1 MKKQAHEY
9 DIIVIGG
16 GPAGM
21 MAAGQ
26 ATLLEKSVLLLEKMQ
41 HPGLKLG
48 ITGKGRCNLTNQT
61 NLDDFLRHFGKN
73 GRFLKPAFHIFFVDQ
88 LRSFLSSIGIPTK
101 IERGNRVFPDSVS
114 APRVSRTLK
123 NWVIDSGVII
133 KTLSPAIKI
142 LVNNGKVEGVKLAGS
157 EIVIHANNVILAT
170 GGTSYPRTGS
180 TGDGYLLAAEIGHR
194 IIEPQPSLV
203 PLEIDAPFLA
213 KIDCLTL
220 KNVTASVRI
229 DGKNTAREFGEMSFT
244 ESGVSGPIIL
254 TLSKIVVEAIKHN
267 KSIHLSIDLKPA
279 LDHRQ
284 LDQRLLRDF
293 YQFPNMSFYNI
304 LKKLLPSQLIPVCIQ
319 QLKIPAQKPGSQIT
333 SEERKHLRL
342 WLKDFHFPVTGHRP
356 IDEAIIT
363 SGGIDLREVHPK
375 TMESRIIKKLY
386 FVGEVL
392 DIDADTG
399 GYNLQAAFSTGYLAS
414 ISASQTHN

>member
-1 MKKQAHEY
+1 MNESAQKY

-16 GPAGM
+16 GPTGM

-26 ATLLEKSVLLLEKMQ
+26 AALLGKSVLLLEKMQ

-88 LRSFLSSIGIPTK
+88 LRSFLSSIGISTK
-101 IERGNRVFPDSVS
+101 IERGNRIFPDGVP

-123 NWVIDSGVII
+123 NWVIDTGVII
-133 KTLSPAIKI
+133 KTLSPVSKI
-142 LVNNGKVEGVKLAGS
+142 LVNNGKTEGVKLAGS

-170 GGTSYPRTGS
+170 GGKSYPRTGS
-180 TGDGYLLAAEIGHR
+180 TGDGYILATEVGHR
-194 IIEPQPSLV
+194 IIKPQPSLV
-203 PLEIDAPFLA
+203 PFEIDAPFLA
-213 KIDCLTL
+213 KIDGLTL
-220 KNVTASVRI
+220 KNVTASVCI
-229 DGKNTAREFGEMSFT
+229 DRKKTSQEFGEMSFT
-244 ESGVSGPIIL
+244 DFGVTGPIIL
-254 TLSKIVVEAIKHN
+254 TLSKFLVDAIKHN
-267 KSIHLSIDLKPA
+267 KSIQLSIDLKPA

-293 YQFPNMSFYNI
+293 HQFPNMSFYNI
-304 LKKLLPSQLIPVCIQ
+304 LKKLLPSQLIPVCLQ
-319 QLKIPAQKPGSQIT
+319 HTKIPAQKPGSQIT

-342 WLKDFHFPVTGHRP
+342 WLKNFHFPVSGHRP

-363 SGGIDLREVHPK
+363 SGGIDLREVHSK
-375 TMESRIIKKLY
+375 TMESRIIKNLY
-386 FVGEVL
+386 FAGEVL

-399 GYNLQAAFSTGYLAS
+399 GYNLQAAFSTGYLAG
-414 ISASQTHN
+414 ISAAIVPA

>member
-1 MKKQAHEY
+1 ML
-9 DIIVIGG
+9 
-16 GPAGM
+16 
-21 MAAGQ
+21 AAGQ
-26 ATLLEKSVLLLEKMQ
+26 AALLGKSVLLLEKMR

-88 LRSFLSSIGIPTK
+88 LRSFLSSIGIQTK
-101 IERGNRVFPDSVS
+101 IERGNRIFPDGVP

-123 NWVIDSGVII
+123 NWVIDTGVII
-133 KTLSPAIKI
+133 KTHSPVSKI
-142 LVNNGKVEGVKLAGS
+142 LVNNGKIEGVKLVAS
-157 EIVIHANNVILAT
+157 EKVIHANNVILAT

-194 IIEPQPSLV
+194 IIGPQPSLV
-203 PLEIDAPFLA
+203 PLEIDAPFLV
-213 KIDCLTL
+213 KIDGLTL

-229 DGKNTAREFGEMSFT
+229 DSKKITREFGEMSFT
-244 ESGVSGPIIL
+244 EFGVTGLIIL
-254 TLSKIVVEAIKHN
+254 TLSKIVVDAIKHN
-267 KSIHLSIDLKPA
+267 KSIQLSIDLKPA

-284 LDQRLLRDF
+284 LDRRLLRDF
-293 YQFPNMSFYNI
+293 HQFSNMSFHNI

-333 SEERKHLRL
+333 GEERKHLRL
-342 WLKDFHFPVTGHRP
+342 WLKDFHFQVTGHSP
-356 IDEAIIT
+356 ISEAIIT
-363 SGGIDLREVHPK
+363 SGGIDLREVYPK

-386 FVGEVL
+386 FAGEVL

-399 GYNLQAAFSTGYLAS
+399 GYNLQAAFSTGFLAG
-414 ISASQTHN
+414 ISASQALN